1 MQPLHE
7 SGVPQVDAKFM
18 KLLFY
23 PAIALMNRLGYTKK
37 FALLGLLFLIAIAV
51 LMYSLFA
58 SLESVIHTSQRQL
71 ASISLIEPISRAVR
85 DIQLHRGL
93 SAALF
98 GGNDAVRDNRA
109 AQEKKTVE
117 AFHALEQKLPAGARA
132 TEDWRGIRAD
142 WQALQKDG
150 LDLTAAENF
159 AAHTR
164 LIDQLLHF
172 EAGQIRDIEI
182 DMFYLVDIITNRLP
196 DVIEHIGRIRAYGA
210 SILSEKQITE
220 AQKRVMY
227 GMLANLHDT
236 LTPLETSFDK
246 AAYHN
251 PALQGSLTTAS
262 RVIVDSVREVIALV
276 ESDILTGNFTVSPED
291 FLMVVTTVI
300 DDYYS
305 KLYES
310 LLPSAENLFNV
321 RIAQAENALRAS
333 IGVAFLLFL
342 VVVYFS
348 IGSYYAAIDN
358 IQTLAR
364 SARAFAGGDMD
375 ARVELGTHDE
385 LGQVANSFNEMA
397 DGFSALLAEQK
408 QVEQLLRKS
417 AAEIEDLY
425 NHAPCGY
432 HSLDKDSVIIKINDT
447 ELAWLGYA
455 RDEVIGKMKWHDL
468 LAPEDAASC
477 GATLMKLMQYGSAR
491 DQEVRI
497 KRKDGTVFTGLL
509 NATAIYEP
517 DGNYKMSRSTI
528 FDITERKQTEAKMI
542 ELAYYDPLTGL
553 PNRTLFYDRLAQ
565 EIKKAHRAGLKMAV
579 LYIDLDKFKEVNDT
593 LGHSMGDLLLKETA
607 HRINGCVREADT
619 VARLGGDEFIII
631 LSELDDAGNIERVAE
646 NILHRLAEPFQLEDE
661 IAYVSASMGITLYPD
676 DATGVEE
683 LLKDADQAMYVAKNA
698 GRNRL
703 SYFTPALEQAAQSRL
718 HLLNDLRGALAASQF
733 RVHYQPIV
741 DLATGR
747 IDKAE
752 ALLRWQHPERGLVS
766 PAQFIPLAEETG
778 LIVEIGDWVFREA
791 AQQVKRWRT
800 LYGPMFQ
807 ISVNKSPTQFRQ
819 SGTSHETWLDYL
831 RELGLPGQSVAIEIT
846 EGLLLDADS
855 GVTDKL
861 LEFRD
866 AGMQVSIDDFGTGYS
881 SLAYLK
887 KFDID
892 YLKIDQSFVRDL
904 VTDPNDMAL
913 SEAIIVMAH
922 RLGLK
927 VVAEGVET
935 EAQRALL
942 SAAGCDYAQ
951 GYLFSRP
958 MPAEEL
964 ETFLQGNWLIKAEGL
979 A

>member
-1 MQPLHE
+1 
-7 SGVPQVDAKFM
+7 M
-18 KLLFY
+18 KLFFY
-23 PAIALMNRLGYTKK
+23 PAIALMNRLGYPKK
-37 FALLGLLFLIAIAV
+37 FALLGLLFLVSITI
-51 LMYSLFA
+51 LTYSLFV
-58 SLESVIHTSQRQL
+58 SLDSIIRTSQQQLESIT
-71 ASISLIEPISRAVR
+71 LIKPISRTVR

-93 SAALF
+93 SAALLN
-98 GGNDAVRDNRA
+98 GNESVRDWRA
-109 AQEKKTVE
+109 AEGKRAVE
-117 AFHALEQKLPAGARA
+117 TFNALEQKLPESLKASEG
-132 TEDWRGIRAD
+132 WRSIRAD
-142 WQALQKDG
+142 WQSLQKDG
-150 LDLTAAENF
+150 FNWTAAENF
-159 AAHTR
+159 AAHTH
-164 LIDQLLHF
+164 LIEQLLHF
-172 EAGQIRDIEI
+172 EMVQTRDTEI
-182 DMFYLVDIITNRLP
+182 DMFHLIDITAHRLP
-196 DVIEHIGRIRAYGA
+196 DVTEHIGRIRAYGT
-210 SILSEKQITE
+210 SILSRRQITE
-220 AQKRVMY
+220 AQKIAIY
-227 GMLANLHDT
+227 GMIANIRNALV
-236 LTPLETSFDK
+236 PLEVSFDK
-246 AAYHN
+246 AAYYN
-251 PALQGSLTTAS
+251 PALRGALSAAS
-262 RVIVDSVREVIALV
+262 TSISDSVEQVIALV
-276 ESDILTGNFTVSPED
+276 ELDILTGNFTTSPED
-291 FLMVVTTVI
+291 FLMITTGVI
-300 DDYYS
+300 DDYYLQ
-305 KLYES
+305 LYDS
-310 LLPSAENLFNV
+310 LLPSVETLTHA
-321 RIAQAENALRAS
+321 RIVQAENALHVS
-333 IGVAFLLFL
+333 IGIAFLLFL
-342 VVVYFS
+342 IVVYFS
-348 IGSYYAAIDN
+348 IGSYYATVSG

-364 SARAFAGGDMD
+364 SARAFAAGDMN
-375 ARVELGTHDE
+375 ARIDLGTQDE
-385 LGQVANSFNEMA
+385 LRLVGDSFNEMA

-408 QVEQLLRKS
+408 QAEQLLRKS
-417 AAEIEDLY
+417 ADEIEDLY

-432 HSLDKDSVIIKINDT
+432 HSLDKNNVIVKINDT

-455 RDEVIGKMKWHDL
+455 RDEVVGKMKWHDL
-468 LAPEDAASC
+468 LVPEDAASC
-477 GATLMKLMQYGSAR
+477 GATFMKLMQYGAAR

-509 NATAIYEP
+509 NATAVYDS

-528 FDITERKQTEAKMI
+528 FDITERKLAEAKMI
-542 ELAYYDPLTGL
+542 ELAYYDTLTGL

-631 LSELDDAGNIERVAE
+631 LSELDDAGSIERVAE
-646 NILHRLAEPFQLEDE
+646 NILHKLAEPFQLEDE
-661 IAYVSASMGITLYPD
+661 MAYVSASMGITLYPD
-676 DATGVEE
+676 DATAVEE

-718 HLLNDLRGALAASQF
+718 HLLNDLRGALTASQF
-733 RVHYQPIV
+733 RVYYQPIV
-741 DLATGR
+741 NLATGH

-791 AQQVKRWRT
+791 AQQVKRWRA

-831 RELGLPGQSVAIEIT
+831 RELGLPGQSIAIEIT

-855 GVTDKL
+855 SVTDKL

-881 SLAYLK
+881 SLSYLK

-904 VTDPNDMAL
+904 VTDPNDMTL

-922 RLGLK
+922 KLGLK
-927 VVAEGVET
+927 VIAEGVET

-958 MPAEEL
+958 MPAEEF
-964 ETFLQGNWLIKAEGL
+964 ETFLQSNWLIKAEGL

>member
-1 MQPLHE
+1 
-7 SGVPQVDAKFM
+7 
-18 KLLFY
+18 
-23 PAIALMNRLGYTKK
+23 
-37 FALLGLLFLIAIAV
+37 
-51 LMYSLFA
+51 
-58 SLESVIHTSQRQL
+58 
-71 ASISLIEPISRAVR
+71 
-85 DIQLHRGL
+85 
-93 SAALF
+93 
-98 GGNDAVRDNRA
+98 
-109 AQEKKTVE
+109 
-117 AFHALEQKLPAGARA
+117 
-132 TEDWRGIRAD
+132 
-142 WQALQKDG
+142 
-150 LDLTAAENF
+150 
-159 AAHTR
+159 
-164 LIDQLLHF
+164 
-172 EAGQIRDIEI
+172 
-182 DMFYLVDIITNRLP
+182 
-196 DVIEHIGRIRAYGA
+196 
-210 SILSEKQITE
+210 
-220 AQKRVMY
+220 
-227 GMLANLHDT
+227 DT
-236 LTPLETSFDK
+236 L
-246 AAYHN
+246 AA
-251 PALQGSLTTAS
+251 AS
-262 RVIVDSVREVIALV
+262 SGISDSARQIVDLV
-276 ESDILTGNFTVSPED
+276 ESDILTGRFTTSPED
-291 FLMVVTTVI
+291 FLMMVTTVI

-305 KLYES
+305 QLHES
-310 LLPSAENLFNV
+310 LLPSAETLIQT

-333 IGVAFLLFL
+333 IGIASLLFL
-342 VVVYFS
+342 VVVYFT
-348 IGSYYAAIDN
+348 IGSYYATIGN
-358 IQTLAR
+358 IRSIAR

-375 ARVELGTHDE
+375 ARVDLGTHDE
-385 LGQVANSFNEMA
+385 LRHVGDSFNEMA

-408 QVEQLLRKS
+408 QAEQLLRKS
-417 AAEIEDLY
+417 ADEIEDLY

-432 HSLDKDSVIIKINDT
+432 HSLDKDGIIIKINDT

-455 RDEVIGKMKWHDL
+455 RDEIVGKMKWHDL
-468 LAPEDAASC
+468 LAPEDAADC
-477 GATLMKLMQYGSAR
+477 GATFTKLMQFGSAR
-491 DQEVRI
+491 DQEMHI

-509 NATAIYEP
+509 NATAAYDP

-528 FDITERKQTEAKMI
+528 FDITERKRAEAKMI
-542 ELAYYDPLTGL
+542 ELAYYDTLTGL

-593 LGHSMGDLLLKETA
+593 LGHSMGDRLLVEA
-607 HRINGCVREADT
+607 AQRINDCVREADT

-631 LSELDDAGNIERVAE
+631 LSELDDAGSIERVAE
-646 NILHRLAEPFQLEDE
+646 NILRKLAEPFQLGEE
-661 IAYVSASMGITLYPD
+661 MSYISASMGITLYPD

-718 HLLNDLRGALAASQF
+718 HLLNDLRGALAGGQF
-733 RVHYQPIV
+733 RVYYQPIL

-752 ALLRWQHPERGLVS
+752 ALLRWQHPQRGMVS
-766 PAQFIPLAEETG
+766 PAQFIPLAEESG

-831 RELGLPGQSVAIEIT
+831 RELGLPGPSIAIEIT

-855 GVTDKL
+855 SVTDKL

-881 SLAYLK
+881 SLSYLK

-904 VTDPNDMAL
+904 VTDPNDRAL

-922 RLGLK
+922 KLGLK

-935 EAQRALL
+935 EAQRGLL

-958 MPAEEL
+958 VPPEEF
-964 ETFLQGNWLIKAEGL
+964 ETLMQSNWLIKAEGR